1 MLRPTVDMKE
11 ALRLTRE
18 GRLHEAMAVLLGKP
32 EQEEAAPEATTKNA
46 PTIIDVV
53 APTHGRDAWTTP
65 GGEADRAAGIDGKIT
80 ALHPGRARFEDL
92 AFANG
97 AGSRRYRLYVPARY
111 SGQPLPLVVMLHG
124 CTQSA
129 EDFAAGTRMNELA
142 ELAEEQGF
150 LVAYPQQS
158 EQANASRCWNWFN
171 GSEQRRDQGEPSL
184 IAGIT
189 QQVIRDFAVDGTR
202 VYVAGLSA
210 GGAVAVTMGAAYPDL
225 YAAVGVHSG
234 LPCGAAS
241 NLPTA
246 FAAMRQGPAASAH
259 LKPTTVPTIV
269 FHGDADSTVNPVN
282 AEQII
287 DQVMPAAG
295 LQSTTL
301 RGTSAGGVNYIRTIR
316 TDASRRP
323 VVERWLL
330 QGAGHAWSGGS
341 AAGSYTDSRG
351 PDASREMVR
360 FFLQHAKDR

>member
-1 MLRPTVDMKE
+1 MNE

-18 GRLHEAMAVLLGKP
+18 GRLQEAMAVLLGKP
-32 EQEEAAPEATTKNA
+32 DHDEAPQEATAKNA
-46 PTIIDVV
+46 TAIIDMI
-53 APTHGRDAWTTP
+53 APSSGGDVWTTP
-65 GGEADRAAGIDGKIT
+65 GGETDRTAGVDRKIT

-111 SGQPLPLVVMLHG
+111 SGRPLPLVLMLHG

-129 EDFAAGTRMNELA
+129 EDFAAGTRMN

-171 GSEQRRDQGEPSL
+171 GSEQRRGQGEPSL

-189 QQVIRDFAVDGTR
+189 QQVIHDFAVDGAR

-210 GGAVAVTMGAAYPDL
+210 GGAAAVTMGATYPDL

-287 DQVMPAAG
+287 GQVTPAAG

-301 RGTSAGGVNYIRTIR
+301 RGTSAGGVSYIRTTR
-316 TDASRRP
+316 TDVSRRP
-323 VVERWLL
+323 VVDQWLL
-330 QGAGHAWSGGS
+330 QGAGHAWAGGS
-341 AAGSYTDSRG
+341 AAGSYTDARG
-351 PDASREMVR
+351 PDASREMAH
-360 FFLQHAKDR
+360 FFLQHALDPQRPQGNRM